1 MTHLPTDP
9 LACEILQML
18 AAEQAPVSLPRLGKR
33 LGQSASVLMR
43 QLAVMGTASIAG
55 QAGPG
60 WVDLRQEDGRWVA
73 RITPQG
79 LEAVALVT
87 DAPGASPTQELA

>member
-1 MTHLPTDP
+1 
-9 LACEILQML
+9 ML
-18 AAEQAPVSLPRLGKR
+18 AAEQAPVSLPRLGKQ

-55 QAGPG
+55 HAGPG

>member
-1 MTHLPTDP
+1 MTRIPTDP
-9 LACEILQML
+9 LACQILQML
-18 AAEQAPVSLPRLGKR
+18 AVEQAPVSLPRLGKQ
-33 LGQSASVLMR
+33 LGHSASVLMR

-60 WVDLRQEDGRWVA
+60 WVGLHLEDGRWVA
-73 RITPQG
+73 QITPQG
-79 LEAVALVT
+79 LGAVALVT

>member
-1 MTHLPTDP
+1 
-9 LACEILQML
+9 ML
-18 AAEQAPVSLPRLGKR
+18 AAEQAPVSLPRLGKQ

-60 WVDLRQEDGRWVA
+60 WVDLHQEDGRWVA

-79 LEAVALVT
+79 LDAAVLAA
-87 DAPGASPTQELA
+87 DASGAPPSQELA

>member
-1 MTHLPTDP
+1 MTHAAIDS
-9 LACEILQML
+9 LACQILQML
-18 AAEQAPVSLPRLGKR
+18 AAEQAPVSLPRLGKQ

-43 QLAVMGTASIAG
+43 QLAAMGSASIAG

-60 WVDLRQEDGRWVA
+60 WVDLRQEEGRWVA

-79 LEAVALVT
+79 LGAVPLLAG
-87 DAPGASPTQELA
+87 APGATPSQELA

>member
-1 MTHLPTDP
+1 
-9 LACEILQML
+9 ML
-18 AAEQAPVSLPRLGKR
+18 AAEQAPVSLPRLGR
-33 LGQSASVLMR
+33 QLGQSASVLMR

-55 QAGPG
+55 HAGPG

-79 LEAVALVT
+79 LEAAVLAA
-87 DAPGASPTQELA
+87 DASGAPPSQELA